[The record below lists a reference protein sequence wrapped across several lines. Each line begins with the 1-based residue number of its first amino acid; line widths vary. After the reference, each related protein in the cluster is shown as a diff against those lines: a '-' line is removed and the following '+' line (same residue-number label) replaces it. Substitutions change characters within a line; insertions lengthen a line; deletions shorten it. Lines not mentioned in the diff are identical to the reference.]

1 MLSSR
6 LPQSRVT
13 AAALAP
19 IASVAL
25 LTGYCQLWST
35 FEHGVPIA
43 VSLQWALIN
52 TATLAVFSGLLW
64 ISRHRI
70 FAWVEDAHPAHLVTT
85 VGIIFGAA
93 TAAMILSTLATSAMW
108 GDGVQLTAL
117 SKRLLSLSPLLL
129 AAAVAVTAV
138 IAAVRWKSMR
148 SGPAHQSN
156 LRDGDW
162 LELPEAPL
170 LRLRSSDVA
179 VIRTARNYCELEIAE
194 RSVLV
199 RVTAKRLEQRLSGQ
213 GFVRVHRGA
222 IVNLSRVRVV
232 QRGRSRRLRLLLDDG
247 SELSVS
253 KGHRARFI
261 QRLAATTRT
270 SFRTDWAA

>member
-1 MLSSR
+1 MLSMR

-70 FAWVEDAHPAHLVTT
+70 FAWVEDAHPSHLVTT

-108 GDGVQLTAL
+108 GDGVRLAAL

-148 SGPAHQSN
+148 SAPAQQLLSDH
-156 LRDGDW
+156 GW
-162 LELPEAPL
+162 IALPEAPL
-170 LRLRSSDVA
+170 LRLRASDVT
-179 VIRTARNYCELEIAE
+179 VIRTARNYCELDIAGHP
-194 RSVLV
+194 VLV
-199 RVTAKRLEQRLSGQ
+199 RVTAKELEQRLSGR

-232 QRGRSRRLRLLLDDG
+232 QPVRSGRLRLLLDDG
-247 SELSVS
+247 SELLVS
-253 KGHRARFI
+253 KSHREVFAR
-261 QRLAATTRT
+261 RLSGATRT
-270 SFRTDWAA
+270 SFVHDQAA